1 MNDAQI
7 REALLKYIPHDLLPR
22 EQITLV
28 QELRICRG
36 DSRVDI
42 AAFTEKAF
50 YGFEIKGSKDR
61 MERLETQVK
70 KYNEIFDYNY
80 LVTAEVHL
88 AEAKSIIPNWW
99 GIIVATEGNKGVQ
112 LDMLREGS
120 ANSTVNLLE
129 ISRLFWKEEAIELLQ
144 KQKLTGR
151 TDLSRL
157 NRKSLWSMIA
167 ETISSSV
174 IRSSFDEVIK
184 NRLNWREDQLST

>member
-1 MNDAQI
+1 MYDAQI

-28 QELRICRG
+28 EELGICRG

-61 MERLETQVK
+61 VERLYTQVK
-70 KYNEIFDYNY
+70 NYNEVFDYNY
-80 LVTAEVHL
+80 LVTSEVHL
-88 AEAKSIIPNWW
+88 GEAKSIIPNWW

-129 ISRLFWKEEAIELLQ
+129 ISRLFWKDEAIELLQ
-144 KQKLTGR
+144 KSTDR

-157 NRKSLWSMIA
+157 NRQLLWSMIA
-167 ETISSSV
+167 ETISSPV
-174 IRSSFDEVIK
+174 IRSSFEEAIK
-184 NRLNWREDQLST
+184 NRQGWREDQLST